1 MRRRDQLGTIF
12 LAIWLILT
20 GLNSLLNFDIPQ
32 GGTILAVL
40 ALVTGILLIAEVR
53 GAISRN
59 LGRLLL
65 GIYLILLGLIPIL
78 NLTFPGDLV
87 VLAVLATAAGVLLLL
102 GR

>member
-1 MRRRDQLGTIF
+1 MKRREQLGTIF
-12 LAIWLILT
+12 LAIWLILS
-20 GLNSLLNFDIPQ
+20 GLVSLLSLDIPQ

-40 ALVTGILLIAEVR
+40 ALVTGILLIAEIRSAV
-53 GAISRN
+53 GRN

-78 NLTFPGDLV
+78 NLTLPGDMII
-87 VLAVLATAAGVLLLL
+87 LAVLASAAGILLLL